1 MRLLAEDLLLLGGG
15 LLGGLLCRLL
25 RCWLLGSLGLGG
37 LLGGGLLGLLGGGQL
52 EASCSL
58 LASGGG
64 GHDLLGCDH
73 LPQGELDADAG
84 LGGVHLVVGHDVL
97 EDGLA
102 GGSLLVL
109 QPLDGSGD
117 HAGVGG
123 VGSGLGGLLG

>member
-37 LLGGGLLGLLGGGQL
+37 LLGCGLLRLLGSGLLGLLGLGLLGCGLLGGQL

-64 GHDLLGCDH
+64 GHDLLGSDH
-73 LPQGELDADAG
+73 LPQGELDAHAG
-84 LGGVHLVVGHDVL
+84 LGKKV
-97 EDGLA
+97 
-102 GGSLLVL
+102 
-109 QPLDGSGD
+109 
-117 HAGVGG
+117 
-123 VGSGLGGLLG
+123 